1 MPEIELKRLSN
12 GDARAYGSTKEFTSP
27 YANRKTRGR
36 AIRTSNIVKVNDDH
50 APFTKAGLFRNG
62 GYIPLLAVKGNHRE
76 IGGKRVNVTNRDFPF
91 A

>member
-1 MPEIELKRLSN
+1 MC
-12 GDARAYGSTKEFTSP
+12 ARAVRRTNLRRRMRIEKHED
-27 YANRKTRGR
+27 

-76 IGGKRVNVTNRDFPF
+76 TGGKRVNVTNRGFPF
-91 A
+91 R